1 MISLNIVSTKN
12 KKILDLIVSDKCNLN
27 CDFCYLK
34 NYKFK
39 SKIRYDKYIKVIED
53 INPDIVV
60 FLAKEALLSNID
72 YLIKIIDSFPD
83 KEFKLYTNLTI
94 SLSDKMI
101 ELIKKCTKL
110 ETSFDVKYRFK
121 NIKNLNRWIHNCKY
135 IINTLNKDLCVGIV
149 PTTEAIKIEPNKY
162 TKLFRKIGFKNYSLS
177 MLEDSP
183 GTNIKELHNYSKE
196 ELIKWMRKFFL
207 EEDSS
212 ELITSIYYRGLFNQ
226 LKYYIEIDECGNKID
241 FINGDTEFSKF
252 KTSCL
257 MCDNFKLCGGT
268 IKNRQ
273 CYFDKDLYD
282 LGMKLLKERNYKLE

>member
-12 KKILDLIVSDKCNLN
+12 KKIVDLIVSDKCNLN

-60 FLAKEALLSNID
+60 FLAKESLLSNID

-149 PTTEAIKIEPNKY
+149 PTTEAIKIEPNK
-162 TKLFRKIGFKNYSLS
+162 NA
-177 MLEDSP
+177 
-183 GTNIKELHNYSKE
+183 
-196 ELIKWMRKFFL
+196 
-207 EEDSS
+207 
-212 ELITSIYYRGLFNQ
+212 
-226 LKYYIEIDECGNKID
+226 
-241 FINGDTEFSKF
+241 
-252 KTSCL
+252 
-257 MCDNFKLCGGT
+257 
-268 IKNRQ
+268 
-273 CYFDKDLYD
+273 
-282 LGMKLLKERNYKLE
+282 